1 MKRGLWTACTLA
13 VAAVLVGAPS
23 AFAGKAKDTVVWTTD
38 RDVDTA
44 DPYYNNT
51 REIVITGRLVHD
63 SLLDRDPNTGEYKPL
78 LAKSFKWIDNLT
90 MEFDLREDVVFH
102 NGKKFDADDVVYT
115 FNHVVDP
122 ASGVLTR
129 NNVDW
134 IKKAEKIGP
143 YKVRV
148 HLARNFPAALDYL
161 SGPTPI
167 LPKGHYDKAPM
178 RATADPKDKGG
189 KTVQMKDYGAVVPIG
204 TGPYKITKFTPGQG
218 FEMVANKNYFAGG
231 PKGKPKIGKLVF
243 RTIKDKE
250 TQIAE
255 LLTGGIDWVWDVSK
269 DKAENLKKL
278 PQLTVLEAPT
288 MRVSYLVFDA
298 AGKGGKNPFQDMRVR
313 QAVAYA
319 VNKEAIAKNLVG
331 SSAPVVHA
339 ACYPSQFGCTQDV
352 KKYEYS
358 PDKAKKLL
366 AEAGFAN
373 GLTVDFYGYRERPFT
388 EAVIGDLQKVGIK
401 ANLKWLQYKALRE
414 KNWDGSA
421 QFSHLTWGSYSV
433 NDASA
438 IVSHFF
444 KHDKDDMSHDPE
456 VKKYLDVADNSTDP
470 EERKTNYKKALQ
482 LIAEKAYWVPLFA
495 YTKFYA
501 YTKDLDFIPSEDEI
515 PRFYLAKWK

>member
-1 MKRGLWTACTLA
+1 MKRGLWTSCALA
-13 VAAVLVGAPS
+13 VAAVLAGTPA
-23 AFAGKAKDTVVWTTD
+23 AFAGKAKDTLVWTTD
-38 RDVDTA
+38 RDVETV
-44 DPYYNNT
+44 DPYYHNI
-51 REIVITGRLVHD
+51 RETVILQRLAFD
-63 SLLDRDPNTGEYKPL
+63 SLLERDPKTGNYVPL
-78 LAKSFKWIDNLT
+78 LAKSFKWIDKRT

-115 FNHVVDP
+115 FNFVVNP
-122 ASGVLTR
+122 AHGVITR
-129 NNVDW
+129 TNVDW
-134 IKKAEKIGP
+134 IKSAEKLGP

-148 HLARNFPAALDYL
+148 HLARDFPAALEYL

-178 RATADPKDKGG
+178 KSKTAAADKGAQ
-189 KTVQMKDYGAVVPIG
+189 VAQMRDYGALMPVG
-204 TGPYKITKFTPGQG
+204 TGPYKITKLTPGQS
-218 FEMVANKNYFAGG
+218 FEMVANRNYFAGS

-250 TQIAE
+250 TQVAE
-255 LLTGGIDWVWDVSK
+255 LLTGGIDWIWDVSK

-278 PQLTVLEAPT
+278 PQLSVLEAPT

-298 AGKGGKNPFQDMRVR
+298 AGKGGKTPFQDVRVR

-331 SSAPVVHA
+331 SGAPVVHS
-339 ACYPSQFGCTQDV
+339 ACYPSQFGCTEDV

-358 PDKAKKLL
+358 PEKAKKLL
-366 AEAGFAN
+366 AEAGFPN

-388 EAVIGDLQKVGIK
+388 EAVIGDLQKVGVK

-438 IVSHFF
+438 ITSHFF
-444 KHDKDDMSHDPE
+444 KHSKDDMSHDPE
-456 VKKYLDVADNSTDP
+456 VKKYLDIADNSTDP
-470 EERKTNYKKALQ
+470 EERKANYKKALQ
-482 LIAEKAYWVPLFA
+482 MIADKAYWVPLFA